1 MHIDRVPPPDDRSLR
16 THAHPRRWLVS
27 AALLTPA
34 LYALL
39 WLALPY
45 AWRYWRAV
53 AGWGARQLDP
63 SLTAVVLGYPAH
75 APRVSLLSINLAAR
89 MPSGTLLFATA
100 AACAAGFAVTFVRR
114 TTWLPVAYL
123 LRIAAFAQLMICMYF
138 WAMYEPADTV
148 ASGVAAPGVAAPAA
162 FPYDALLH
170 LRDVFVMN
178 VAAIV
183 LIPLVMAALYYPLD
197 FSFAQKAFAS
207 LLVLGYFVLALPFVL
222 LLHAIVIYHGSLL
235 FVPFCYFV
243 LGAPLLIGL
252 LVTLYSYCASW
263 RGALTREPR

>member
-1 MHIDRVPPPDDRSLR
+1 MDIDPGPPPDDRSLR
-16 THAHPRRWLVS
+16 THAHPRRWLAS

-39 WLALPY
+39 WLALPC

-53 AGWGARQLDP
+53 VGWGARQLDP
-63 SLTAVVLGYPAH
+63 SLTAVVLGYPAR
-75 APRVSLLSINLAAR
+75 APRVPLLSINLAAR
-89 MPSGTLLFATA
+89 MPSGALLLATA
-100 AACAAGFAVTFVRR
+100 AVCAAVCGATFVRR
-114 TTWLPVAYL
+114 TKWLPVAYL
-123 LRIAAFAQLMICMYF
+123 LRIAAFAQLMICVYF
-138 WAMYEPADTV
+138 WATYGPAAAA
-148 ASGVAAPGVAAPAA
+148 ASGIATPGVATPGA

-178 VAAIV
+178 VAAIA

-222 LLHAIVIYHGSLL
+222 LLHAVVIYHGSLL

-263 RGALTREPR
+263 RGALTREPP